1 MFAHAII
8 GFIALAQAQLAPL
21 PQKAA
26 DAAAATRPA
35 PTKPVAPTPAPAPA
49 PAPPATKPQLATPI
63 AAGPSAAQVVADVQ
77 KYYNATNKFEAH
89 FRQKY
94 TNTIMGK
101 TSISDGKV
109 YIEKPGKMRWDY
121 QAPDIK
127 YYISDGTTLWVYEKA
142 NKQAIKQ
149 SLENQLLPVAITFL
163 YGQGDLSKDFTPSL
177 DAGKFGAPT
186 DRVVKLVPKAPTAQY
201 KSLWL
206 VVDPADGH
214 VKESIIEEVSGN
226 LNSFSFT
233 QLKTNE
239 KATYV
244 GANLFKFV
252 PPKGVKVITP
262 PAGAGAP
269 PSAGSRG
276 NDNGK

>member
-1 MFAHAII
+1 MFAHALF
-8 GFIALAQAQLAPL
+8 GLIALIHGPTAAL

-26 DAAAATRPA
+26 DAAAGAAATRPA
-35 PTKPVAPTPAPAPA
+35 PTPPAAAAPTPV
-49 PAPPATKPQLATPI
+49 PPIAKPPTPVPPV

-77 KYYNATNKFEAH
+77 KYYNATRKFEAD

-94 TNTIMGK
+94 TNSVIGK
-101 TSISDGKV
+101 SSVSNGKV

-121 QAPDIK
+121 KTPDIK

-142 NKQAIKQ
+142 NKQAFKQ
-149 SLENQLLPVAITFL
+149 NLQGQLLPVAITFL
-163 YGQGDLSKDFTPSL
+163 YGQGDLAKDFTASL
-177 DAGKFGAPT
+177 DPGKFGAPT
-186 DRVVKLVPKAPTAQY
+186 DRVVKLTPKAPTAQY

-214 VKESIIEEVSGN
+214 VKESVIEEVSGN
-226 LNSFSFT
+226 TNSFTFMG
-233 QLKTNE
+233 LKTNDQ
-239 KATYV
+239 ATYV

-262 PAGAGAP
+262 PAGQPVPAP
-269 PSAGSRG
+269 GTTGTP
-276 NDNGK
+276 